1 MGMLDYFARYWWT
14 VWEAAWR
21 DGAIAIAWLIG
32 LYAIVFGIALIALS
46 FRLRQLGQRG
56 TALA

>member
-14 VWEAAWR
+14 VAVRGALAVLFCLAAWIWPDVTIR
-21 DGAIAIAWLIG
+21 LG
-32 LYAIVFGIALIALS
+32 